1 MFMCIIAVIER
12 RKSVDCLMFR
22 RRSGQGSEPKV
33 KQILINRLPN
43 PHDMKQTKEPELR
56 WQCLNCYKVYK
67 GAEGEQKAL
76 DCCGSLIQG
85 WWTNYGKWGKQ
96 NWYGR

>member
-1 MFMCIIAVIER
+1 MDVHDR
-12 RKSVDCLMFR
+12 VHTWGWQL
-22 RRSGQGSEPKV
+22 EPNTT
-33 KQILINRLPN
+33 LIYRPPN
-43 PHDMKQTKEPELR
+43 STRMKQTKEPELR

>member
-1 MFMCIIAVIER
+1 MTTIAVLFGMGT
-12 RKSVDCLMFR
+12 S
-22 RRSGQGSEPKV
+22 SHPYQT
-33 KQILINRLPN
+33 LIKRFPN
-43 PHDMKQTKEPELR
+43 PHSMKQTKEPELR

-67 GAEGEQKAL
+67 GAEGEQQAL

>member
-1 MFMCIIAVIER
+1 MADL
-12 RKSVDCLMFR
+12 SCLMTT
-22 RRSGQGSEPKV
+22 SDPKADHSCR
-33 KQILINRLPN
+33 KQILINRLLN
-43 PHDMKQTKEPELR
+43 PHTMKQTKEPELR

>member
-1 MFMCIIAVIER
+1 
-12 RKSVDCLMFR
+12 
-22 RRSGQGSEPKV
+22 
-33 KQILINRLPN
+33 
-43 PHDMKQTKEPELR
+43 MKQTKEPELR
-56 WQCLNCYKVYK
+56 WQCLNCYKIYK

-76 DCCGSLIQG
+76 DCCGSVIQG

>member
-1 MFMCIIAVIER
+1 MIPDSSIVVFF
-12 RKSVDCLMFR
+12 LLF
-22 RRSGQGSEPKV
+22 PKNEA
-33 KQILINRLPN
+33 KAAPRPSIKILINELP
-43 PHDMKQTKEPELR
+43 DSRSMQETREPELR

-85 WWTNYGKWGKQ
+85 WWKNYGKWGRQ

>member
-1 MFMCIIAVIER
+1 MAAR
-12 RKSVDCLMFR
+12 CLDSKPFPA
-22 RRSGQGSEPKV
+22 GW
-33 KQILINRLPN
+33 KQILINRLLN
-43 PHDMKQTKEPELR
+43 PHTMKQTKEPELR